1 MIENRTFD
9 QSNEIGMAAAAE
21 IAGLKRF
28 SCELKGPMQRD
39 TGSLGHANCNSRLMG
54 YSQEKEAKKER
65 IYSAL

>member
-1 MIENRTFD
+1 
-9 QSNEIGMAAAAE
+9 MAAAAE